1 MPGATEAG
9 LASPAGTD
17 ANAGALANDPPRRSL
32 RALVAIL
39 LAGIVLLVAL
49 ALSGLPARADSG
61 DDKKAEEKKEQE
73 ASCTMTFT
81 LKGWS
86 AFYKTASGEGTITCR
101 GGGSMKVKISAK
113 GGGFTFGKSEVTA
126 GTGRFF
132 NAKSVEDCLGSY
144 AQSEAHAGAGK
155 SADAQALTKGDVN
168 LTLTG
173 TGKGVDVGFAFGK
186 FTIEKM

>member
-1 MPGATEAG
+1 MSGATDSG
-9 LASPAGTD
+9 PG
-17 ANAGALANDPPRRSL
+17 RRT
-32 RALVAIL
+32 LVAIL
-39 LAGIVLLVAL
+39 LAGAALLAVL
-49 ALSGLPARADSG
+49 ALSGLPARAAGEEGGKKDE
-61 DDKKAEEKKEQE
+61 KKAE
-73 ASCTMTFT
+73 CTMTFT

-113 GGGFTFGKSEVTA
+113 GGGFTFGKSEVTD

-132 NAKSVEDCLGSY
+132 GAKSVEDCLGSY

-155 SADAQALTKGDVN
+155 SADAQALTKGDIN

-186 FTIEKM
+186 FTIEKG